1 MGVSKNRGTPKWMVY
16 NGKLKWMIRGYHYFW
31 KHPYR
36 LKSSQFG
43 RWHFP
48 LKKHSPSTRFAQLTP
63 FEPDVLGDSLRRS
76 EGGWRGEVVNVP
88 TIEKRRIRSFVPPKK
103 KDIYMK
109 IDEYRPC
116 GYICGVFFFFDIF
129 FVGGGCFLWGAMSSN
144 VSLSGYICTLFWG
157 YDHVLLDVCD
167 KKCHWIRLAG
177 GFEYLWDS
185 RLRED
190 ALKLGRRYSSFFVD
204 QLFKRLFILI
214 LIRSI
219 HLNFPY
225 HMHVTMVPY

>member
-1 MGVSKNRGTPKWMVY
+1 MTFPSKKTQPFNAVRTAHTLRAWCLGRFLKAVGRRMTGGSGECPNDWKTKNPK
-16 NGKLKWMIRGYHYFW
+16 FC
-31 KHPYR
+31 
-36 LKSSQFG
+36 
-43 RWHFP
+43 
-48 LKKHSPSTRFAQLTP
+48 SPQ
-63 FEPDVLGDSLRRS
+63 
-76 EGGWRGEVVNVP
+76 
-88 TIEKRRIRSFVPPKK
+88 K